1 MQHGLVREQYVSI
14 MFDLIPQLNK
24 DIVIIPSNIRLEL
37 RLRNTSTQIY
47 TQRNISLRYKV
58 LTRLLD
64 FNKDFIHD
72 YTQEN
77 EDSPTNPKINLC
89 QDFILEESMLP
100 DYDQL
105 VILTS
110 TEAYRGHEIDVDAS
124 SLTIPN
130 VLFGLNKIAKKNR
143 LISINYE
150 VSECPNFTY
159 QATPSLH

>member
-89 QDFILEESMLP
+89 QDFILEESML
-100 DYDQL
+100 
-105 VILTS
+105 
-110 TEAYRGHEIDVDAS
+110 
-124 SLTIPN
+124 
-130 VLFGLNKIAKKNR
+130 KKNR